1 MNDGEKKLVI
11 KYYDQMKRAKE
22 HSYIMSSPMSEVRE
36 LYDIYKREI
45 KDDWTAN
52 LNCGSCLVRFFQKM
66 YDVWYDKVQVQ
77 LGIEP
82 KSEPIVKEKVTR
94 VNKKVVAD
102 KEQKSSRRGRKQ
114 NISAKNNKA
123 KKNR

>member
-36 LYDIYKREI
+36 LHDIYKREI

-66 YDVWYDKVQVQ
+66 YDAWYDKVQVQ

-82 KSEPIVKEKVTR
+82 KTEPIVKEKVTR

>member
-1 MNDGEKKLVI
+1 MVI

-66 YDVWYDKVQVQ
+66 YDVWFGKVQVQ

-82 KSEPIVKEKVTR
+82 KSEPIVKEKVTK

-114 NISAKNNKA
+114 NVSAKNNKA

>member
-66 YDVWYDKVQVQ
+66 YDVWFGKVQVQ

-82 KSEPIVKEKVTR
+82 KTEPIVKEKVTR

>member
-36 LYDIYKREI
+36 LYDIYKRETH
-45 KDDWTAN
+45 DDWSAN
-52 LNCGSCLVRFFQKM
+52 LNCGTCLVKFFKKM
-66 YDVWYDKVQVQ
+66 YDLWYDKVQIQ

-82 KSEPIVKEKVTR
+82 KSEHIEKEKVTR

-102 KEQKSSRRGRKQ
+102 KEQKSSKRGRKK